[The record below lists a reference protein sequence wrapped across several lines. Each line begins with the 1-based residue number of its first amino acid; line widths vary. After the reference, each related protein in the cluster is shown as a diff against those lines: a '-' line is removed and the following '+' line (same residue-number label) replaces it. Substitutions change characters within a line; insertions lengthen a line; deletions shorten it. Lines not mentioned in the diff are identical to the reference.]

1 MVFSRASALLRER
14 VAIRV
19 FEVSV
24 SFPSGLES
32 APSPEYV
39 LMHPELSAEQIQ
51 QALQGISVPPQPQ
64 IMVDLQMEQYMPDPD
79 LEVIARLI
87 AQDPGLSG
95 ALLKIVNS
103 PYYGLSNKIAS
114 IQRAVN
120 LLGSRSIIN
129 LINAQSIKGEM
140 NDETIV
146 TLNRFWDTAQDVAMT
161 CLTLAKRTGAQ
172 AVDEAYAL
180 GLFHDCG
187 VPLMLKRFPN
197 YMSVLEE
204 AYGNAGADSRV
215 VDTENNAFNT
225 NHAVVGYY
233 TAKSWRLPEHVTDA
247 IANHHNA
254 LAVFSDESSRN
265 SQLKNLLAILKMA
278 EHICSSYRVL
288 GNQTVDHEWNAVG
301 DLVLD
306 YVGLSD
312 YDFDSL
318 KLSIRELGA
327 H

>member
-1 MVFSRASALLRER
+1 MSQ
-14 VAIRV
+14 
-19 FEVSV
+19 
-24 SFPSGLES
+24 
-32 APSPEYV
+32 
-39 LMHPELSAEQIQ
+39 ELSAEQIQ

-87 AQDPGLSG
+87 SQDPGLSG

-103 PYYGLSNKIAS
+103 SYFGLSNKIAS

-129 LINAQSIKGEM
+129 LINALSIKGEM
-140 NDETIV
+140 SDDTIV

-161 CLTLAKRTGAQ
+161 CLTLAKRTGSQ

-197 YMSVLEE
+197 YMAVLEE
-204 AYGNAGADSRV
+204 AYANAGTDCRV

-265 SQLKNLLAILKMA
+265 PQLKNLLAILKMA
-278 EHICSSYRVL
+278 EHICSSFRVL
-288 GNQTVDHEWNAVG
+288 GNQSIDHEWNAISH
-301 DLVLD
+301 LVLD

-312 YDFDSL
+312 YDFESM

>member
-1 MVFSRASALLRER
+1 MSQ
-14 VAIRV
+14 
-19 FEVSV
+19 
-24 SFPSGLES
+24 
-32 APSPEYV
+32 
-39 LMHPELSAEQIQ
+39 ELSAEQIQ
-51 QALQGISVPPQPQ
+51 QSLQGISVPPQPQ

-87 AQDPGLSG
+87 SQDPGLSG
-95 ALLKIVNS
+95 SLLKIVNS

-120 LLGSRSIIN
+120 LLGSRSIVN

-140 NDETIV
+140 SDDTIV

-161 CLTLAKRTGAQ
+161 CLSLAKRTGTQ

-197 YMSVLEE
+197 YMAVLEE
-204 AYGNAGADSRV
+204 AYASAGPQCRV
-215 VDTENNAFNT
+215 VDTENRVFNT

-254 LAVFSDESSRN
+254 LAIFSDESN
-265 SQLKNLLAILKMA
+265 HKPQLKNLLAILKMA
-278 EHICSSYRVL
+278 EHICASYRVL
-288 GNQTVDHEWNAVG
+288 GNQVEDHEWNVIG
-301 DLVLD
+301 PLVLD
-306 YVGLSD
+306 HIGLSD
-312 YDFDSL
+312 YDFENL

>member
-1 MVFSRASALLRER
+1 MSQ
-14 VAIRV
+14 
-19 FEVSV
+19 
-24 SFPSGLES
+24 
-32 APSPEYV
+32 
-39 LMHPELSAEQIQ
+39 ELSAEQIQ

-64 IMVDLQMEQYMPDPD
+64 IMVDLQFEQYMPDPD
-79 LEVIARLI
+79 LEVIAKLI
-87 AQDPGLSG
+87 SQDPGLSG
-95 ALLKIVNS
+95 ALLKLVNS

-140 NDETIV
+140 SDETIV

-161 CLTLAKRTGAQ
+161 CMTLAKRIGSQ

-187 VPLMLKRFPN
+187 VPLMLKRFPD
-197 YMSVLEE
+197 YMSVLED
-204 AYGNAGADSRV
+204 AYASAGPNQRV
-215 VDTENNAFNT
+215 VDTENQVFNT

-233 TAKSWRLPEHVTDA
+233 TAKSWRLPEHLSNA

-254 LAVFSDESSRN
+254 LAVFSDDSARN

-278 EHICSSYRVL
+278 EHICASYRVL
-288 GNQTVDHEWNAVG
+288 GNQNVDHEWNTVG
-301 DLVLD
+301 PLVLD
-306 YVGLSD
+306 YIGLSE
-312 YDFDSL
+312 YDFENL
-318 KLSIRELGA
+318 KQTIRELGG

>member
-1 MVFSRASALLRER
+1 MSQ
-14 VAIRV
+14 
-19 FEVSV
+19 
-24 SFPSGLES
+24 
-32 APSPEYV
+32 
-39 LMHPELSAEQIQ
+39 ELSPEQIQ

-87 AQDPGLSG
+87 SQDPGLSG

-140 NDETIV
+140 CDDTIV

-161 CLTLAKRTGAQ
+161 CLTLAKRTGSQ

-197 YMSVLEE
+197 YMAVLEE
-204 AYGNAGADSRV
+204 AYANAAPDCRV

-254 LAVFSDESSRN
+254 LAIFSDETSRN
-265 SQLKNLLAILKMA
+265 PQLKNLLAILKMA

-288 GNQTVDHEWNAVG
+288 GNQPVDHEWNAIG
-301 DLVLD
+301 HLVLD

-312 YDFDSL
+312 YDFESL

>member
-1 MVFSRASALLRER
+1 MPA
-14 VAIRV
+14 
-19 FEVSV
+19 
-24 SFPSGLES
+24 
-32 APSPEYV
+32 
-39 LMHPELSAEQIQ
+39 
-51 QALQGISVPPQPQ
+51 QPQ

-79 LEVIARLI
+79 LEVIAKLI

-140 NDETIV
+140 NDDTIV

-161 CLTLAKRTGAQ
+161 CLTLAKRIGSQ
-172 AVDEAYAL
+172 AGDEAYAL

-187 VPLMLKRFPN
+187 VPLMLKRFPD
-197 YMSVLEE
+197 YMKTLEE
-204 AYGNAGADSRV
+204 AYASASAECRV
-215 VDTENNAFNT
+215 VDTENKVYNT

-233 TAKSWRLPEHVTDA
+233 TAKSWRLPEHISAA

-254 LAVFSDESSRN
+254 LAIFTDESSRN
-265 SQLKNLLAILKMA
+265 SQLKNLLSILKMA
-278 EHICSSYRVL
+278 EHICASYRVL
-288 GNQTVDHEWNAVG
+288 GNQTEDHEWNSIG
-301 DLVLD
+301 PLVLD

-312 YDFDSL
+312 YDFETL
-318 KLSIRELGA
+318 KQTIRDLGA
-327 H
+327 HH

>member
-1 MVFSRASALLRER
+1 MSQ
-14 VAIRV
+14 
-19 FEVSV
+19 
-24 SFPSGLES
+24 
-32 APSPEYV
+32 
-39 LMHPELSAEQIQ
+39 ELSAEQIQ

-79 LEVIARLI
+79 LDVIARLI
-87 AQDPGLSG
+87 SQDPGLSG

-103 PYYGLSNKIAS
+103 PYYGLTNKIAS
-114 IQRAVN
+114 IQRAVT

-140 NDETIV
+140 ADETIV

-161 CLTLAKRTGAQ
+161 SLTLAKRTGSQ
-172 AVDEAYAL
+172 AIDEAYAL

-187 VPLMLKRFPN
+187 IPLMLKRFPD
-197 YMSVLEE
+197 YMTVLER
-204 AYGNAGADSRV
+204 AYADAGPEKRV
-215 VDTENNAFNT
+215 VDTENDAFNT

-233 TAKSWRLPEHVTDA
+233 TAKSWRLPEHVTNA

-254 LAVFSDESSRN
+254 LAIFSDESTRN

-278 EHICSSYRVL
+278 EHICESHRVL
-288 GNQTVDHEWNAVG
+288 GNQTEDREWNAIG
-301 DLVLD
+301 HLVLD

-312 YDFDSL
+312 YDFETL
-318 KLSIRELGA
+318 RENIRELGA

>member
-1 MVFSRASALLRER
+1 MSQ
-14 VAIRV
+14 
-19 FEVSV
+19 
-24 SFPSGLES
+24 
-32 APSPEYV
+32 
-39 LMHPELSAEQIQ
+39 ELSPEQIQ

-87 AQDPGLSG
+87 SQDPGLSG

-140 NDETIV
+140 CDDTIV

>member
-1 MVFSRASALLRER
+1 MS
-14 VAIRV
+14 
-19 FEVSV
+19 
-24 SFPSGLES
+24 
-32 APSPEYV
+32 
-39 LMHPELSAEQIQ
+39 PELSAEQIQ

-87 AQDPGLSG
+87 SQDPGLSG

-120 LLGSRSIIN
+120 LLGSRSVIN

-140 NDETIV
+140 SDDTIV

-161 CLTLAKRTGAQ
+161 CLTLAKRTGSQ
-172 AVDEAYAL
+172 TVDEAYAL

-197 YMSVLEE
+197 YMAVLEQ
-204 AYGNAGADSRV
+204 AYANAGPDCRV
-215 VDTENNAFNT
+215 VDTENHAFNT

-254 LAVFSDESSRN
+254 LAIFSDESSRN
-265 SQLKNLLAILKMA
+265 PQLKNLLAILKMA
-278 EHICSSYRVL
+278 EHICSSHRVL
-288 GNQTVDHEWNAVG
+288 GNQSADHEWDAIG
-301 DLVLD
+301 HLVLD

-312 YDFDSL
+312 YDFESL

>member
-1 MVFSRASALLRER
+1 MSQ
-14 VAIRV
+14 
-19 FEVSV
+19 
-24 SFPSGLES
+24 
-32 APSPEYV
+32 
-39 LMHPELSAEQIQ
+39 ELSAEQIQ

-87 AQDPGLSG
+87 SQDPGLSG

-103 PYYGLSNKIAS
+103 SYFGLSNKIAS

-129 LINAQSIKGEM
+129 LINALSIKGEM
-140 NDETIV
+140 SDDTIV

-161 CLTLAKRTGAQ
+161 CLTLAKRTGSQ

-197 YMSVLEE
+197 YMAVLEE
-204 AYGNAGADSRV
+204 AYSNAGPDCRV

-288 GNQTVDHEWNAVG
+288 GNQTVDHEWNAIG
-301 DLVLD
+301 HLVLD

-312 YDFDSL
+312 YDFESM

>member
-1 MVFSRASALLRER
+1 M
-14 VAIRV
+14 
-19 FEVSV
+19 
-24 SFPSGLES
+24 
-32 APSPEYV
+32 
-39 LMHPELSAEQIQ
+39 
-51 QALQGISVPPQPQ
+51 PPQPQ

-87 AQDPGLSG
+87 SQDPGLSG

-103 PYYGLSNKIAS
+103 PYYGLANKIAS

-140 NDETIV
+140 ADETIV

-161 CLTLAKRTGAQ
+161 SLTLAKRTGSQ
-172 AVDEAYAL
+172 AIDEAYAL

-187 VPLMLKRFPN
+187 IPLMLKRFPD
-197 YMSVLEE
+197 YMTVLEQ
-204 AYGNAGADSRV
+204 AYAKAGPEQRV
-215 VDTENNAFNT
+215 VDTENHAFNT

-233 TAKSWRLPEHVTDA
+233 TAKSWRLPEHVTNA

-254 LAVFSDESSRN
+254 LAIFSDETTRN

-278 EHICSSYRVL
+278 EHICASHRVL
-288 GNQTVDHEWNAVG
+288 GNQTEDHEWNAIG
-301 DLVLD
+301 HLVLD

-312 YDFDSL
+312 YDFETL
-318 KLSIRELGA
+318 RENIRELGA

>member
-1 MVFSRASALLRER
+1 MSQ
-14 VAIRV
+14 
-19 FEVSV
+19 
-24 SFPSGLES
+24 
-32 APSPEYV
+32 
-39 LMHPELSAEQIQ
+39 ELSAEQIQ

-87 AQDPGLSG
+87 SQDPGLSG

-103 PYYGLSNKIAS
+103 SYFGLSNKIAS

-129 LINAQSIKGEM
+129 LINALSIKGEM
-140 NDETIV
+140 SDDTIV

-161 CLTLAKRTGAQ
+161 CLTLAKRTGSQ

-197 YMSVLEE
+197 YMAVLEQ
-204 AYGNAGADSRV
+204 AYSNAGPDCRV

-288 GNQTVDHEWNAVG
+288 GNQTVDHEWNAIG
-301 DLVLD
+301 HLVLD

-312 YDFDSL
+312 YDFESM